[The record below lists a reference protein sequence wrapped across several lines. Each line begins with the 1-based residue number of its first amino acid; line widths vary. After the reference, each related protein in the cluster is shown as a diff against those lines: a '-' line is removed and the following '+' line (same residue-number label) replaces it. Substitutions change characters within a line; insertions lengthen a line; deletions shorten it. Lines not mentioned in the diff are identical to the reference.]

1 MRYIHDLY
9 LYAFPDLQYY
19 CIPGSNK
26 GAKKPSTS
34 AGLKGVE
41 KYIGYTRCCQRAVAC
56 AHHHADSSIELRK
69 VDVRVRILGAGGGPS
84 SDDVDMDGVC
94 HHLSG
99 A

>member
-19 CIPGSNK
+19 RIPSSNK

-41 KYIGYTRCCQRAVAC
+41 KYIGYTHCCQRAVAC
-56 AHHHADSSIELRK
+56 AHHHASIELRK